1 MKKTTLITLISVASV
16 LSACSSTPKSS
27 EPATSKQETNKPSLA
42 FQYLD
47 EAKVIIDDLQGRVN
61 DDKNKDLNYF
71 APRALKR
78 AKSYLAE
85 AIEEHTD
92 AVNGD
97 FSMLSV
103 FQSDEEKAKDTK
115 TIIRFGTV
123 RALCHRK
130 NVQLPEEFCS

>member
-27 EPATSKQETNKPSLA
+27 EPTTSKQETNKPSLA

-47 EAKVIIDDLQGRVN
+47 EAKVIIDELQGRLN

-78 AKSYLAE
+78 AKKLFNRGY
-85 AIEEHTD
+85 
-92 AVNGD
+92 
-97 FSMLSV
+97 
-103 FQSDEEKAKDTK
+103 
-115 TIIRFGTV
+115 
-123 RALCHRK
+123 
-130 NVQLPEEFCS
+130 